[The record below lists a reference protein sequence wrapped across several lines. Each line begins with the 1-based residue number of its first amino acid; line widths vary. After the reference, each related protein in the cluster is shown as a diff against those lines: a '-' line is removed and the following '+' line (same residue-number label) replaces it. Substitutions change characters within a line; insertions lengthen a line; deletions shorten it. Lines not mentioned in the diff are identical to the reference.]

1 MCFFHLEIFAAKV
14 TQLGIFLFNLFN
26 YLKSPYFTAKSKL
39 LLVKRIYKEWRLLF
53 WILVLF
59 MAGQLFFM
67 AKAIENVPFFLYH
80 MYSRD
85 QHHVDSTAVYLVK
98 TADGYF
104 NHKKLSAREQEMLM
118 NSISYYVK
126 LKQNGDGI
134 NESVQKRFGKMV
146 NGTRY
151 ETLLK
156 QLSNDSSSLST
167 FPQWWSKYFQAVSKN
182 KYDSVAVMRSYVY
195 STPPY
200 HKSATDSLI
209 FTVKLK

>member
-1 MCFFHLEIFAAKV
+1 
-14 TQLGIFLFNLFN
+14 
-26 YLKSPYFTAKSKL
+26 
-39 LLVKRIYKEWRLLF
+39 LF

-85 QHHVDSTAVYLVK
+85 QHGVDSTAVYLVK
-98 TADGYF
+98 TPDGYF
-104 NHKKLSAREQEMLM
+104 NHEKLSNREEEMLM
-118 NSISYYVK
+118 NSVSYYVK

-134 NESVQKRFGKMV
+134 NESVKKRFGNIIK
-146 NGTRY
+146 GTGY
-151 ETLLK
+151 DNLLQ
-156 QLSNDSSSLST
+156 QLSNDSSSLSR

-182 KYDSVAVMRSYVY
+182 KYDSVAVIKSYVY
-195 STPPY
+195 SGWPY